1 MTKIHSNQ
9 IRILIISKLFK
20 EIKWS
25 VDRTNIVRTA
35 GPEPILGE
43 RERERERDLHIGIE
57 WLQLKQ
63 STNKGN
69 YFSLS
74 FQSRRII

>member
-43 RERERERDLHIGIE
+43 RERERPTHRHRVVTIKTEHE
-57 WLQLKQ
+57 
-63 STNKGN
+63 
-69 YFSLS
+69 
-74 FQSRRII
+74 

>member
-43 RERERERDLHIGIE
+43 RERERERPTHISKKKRE
-57 WLQLKQ
+57 LRKSYLEAAAA
-63 STNKGN
+63 GN
-69 YFSLS
+69 
-74 FQSRRII
+74 